1 MKAQIWD
8 TGGLERYRVIMA
20 PHLCGA
26 AGALLVYDV
35 TWLQILESKYFN
47 FHFDFAE
54 GQNTKMLAKYRQ
66 NIEIRMYFDDFNFV
80 VAKFAKLFHEIPRN
94 FHGN

>member
-35 TWLQILESKYFN
+35 TWLQILESK
-47 FHFDFAE
+47 
-54 GQNTKMLAKYRQ
+54 
-66 NIEIRMYFDDFNFV
+66 
-80 VAKFAKLFHEIPRN
+80 
-94 FHGN
+94 